1 MDPEE
6 IKTTVARKQLVGK
19 DRKPVGGFSKVKASS
34 GKQGNIKIAVYA
46 ISIMLGLLFLGMAFL
61 SCPLAPLGQV
71 KEDYEDSYQ
80 FLADD
85 DKRLY
90 MREGTVNLT
99 LTMNTTSLTQGLK
112 KQVVIGWH
120 SYILMAIVFG
130 LGPVS
135 FYEVS
140 RRKKIDKIESR
151 LSDFLRDISESM
163 RAGQTLHE
171 AIKTSSGGEYGNL
184 TPEIRKMAMQVS
196 WGVSASK
203 ALDMFAERVNTP
215 LVKRAVTLINEASS
229 AGGNVSNVIDAAAKD
244 TREIQIM
251 KKTRA
256 TEMNM
261 YTYVIGISF
270 LVFLVVIGI
279 MFATF
284 MPRMIE
290 LSESYSSSDSGGQ
303 AQAPGGFDPTNV
315 DFGEMRLLFFAAAAI
330 QAIGDGVV
338 GGLMSSGR
346 IWNGLQMSSVFA
358 LATWLIFDLVLL

>member
-1 MDPEE
+1 MEPDDKPM
-6 IKTTVARKQLVGK
+6 VARKQIVARDK
-19 DRKPVGGFSKVKASS
+19 KPDSGFSKVKASS
-34 GKQGNIKIAVYA
+34 GRDSNIKMAVYA
-46 ISIMLGLLFLGMAFL
+46 ISIVLGLLFTGMAL
-61 SCPLAPLGQV
+61 VSCPIAPLGKV
-71 KEDYEDSYQ
+71 KEDYQDGYE
-80 FLADD
+80 FLADE

-90 MREGTVNLT
+90 MREGSVNLT
-99 LTMNTTSLTQGLK
+99 LKINTTSLTQGLK

-120 SYILMAIVFG
+120 SYFLMAVVFG

-140 RRKKIDKIESR
+140 RRKRIDKIESR

-203 ALDMFAERVNTP
+203 ALEMFSDRVDTP

-251 KKTRA
+251 KRTRA

-284 MPRMIE
+284 MPRMME

-315 DFGEMRLLFFAAAAI
+315 DFEEMKLLFFAAAAI

-346 IWNGLQMSSVFA
+346 IWNGLQMSAVFA